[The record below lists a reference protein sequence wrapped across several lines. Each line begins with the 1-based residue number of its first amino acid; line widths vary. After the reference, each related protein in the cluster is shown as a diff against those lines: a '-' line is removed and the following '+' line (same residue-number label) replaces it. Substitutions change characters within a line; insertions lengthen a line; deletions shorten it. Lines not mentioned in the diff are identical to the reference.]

1 MNPDQKNYEFAYLLR
16 PSVPE
21 AEVSAV
27 VAKLAAIIQEH
38 NGTIR
43 RQEEPRKRQLAYPV
57 KKERLAYF
65 GWITFS
71 ASPEVLAGL
80 KKKLAGETEVL
91 RPLLVEEDMTK
102 YSLPPRRTYTP
113 RPTPSQAKLSARP
126 GLAEETPAEK
136 LDLDELDKKLDEILG
151 K

>member
-16 PSVPE
+16 PSIPE
-21 AEVSAV
+21 AEVSVV
-27 VAKLAAIIQEH
+27 VAKLATIIREH

-43 RQEEPRKRQLAYPV
+43 RQEEPRKRQLAYHV

-71 ASPEVLAGL
+71 APPEVLAGL
-80 KKKLAGETEVL
+80 KKKLGGETEVL
-91 RPLLVEEDMTK
+91 RSLLVEEDMTK

-113 RPTPSQAKLSARP
+113 RPTPSQAKLPARP
-126 GLAEETPAEK
+126 SEETPAEK